1 MINNKFSS
9 RERVRTAL
17 NHQTTDRIPIG
28 MICGNIN
35 EPALNKLNDYLLS
48 TRGISAKEY
57 IDSFL
62 DLTEINACG
71 GYDNEKDIWGVER
84 KNINY
89 GEGSYNEISFYPL
102 KEMNTIEEINK
113 YSFPKVTH
121 MNADE
126 VVEQITEVRRSKDT
140 AIVLTNANL
149 FETLWYM
156 RGFENA
162 MMDMMLQPEFIHTI
176 MGKVTDFFIEYFYK
190 ILAKSKDDVDLVFTA
205 DDIGQQEGLLLSL
218 EMWEEFIKP
227 YHVRL
232 NDMIHNMNTEVIYHT
247 DGSITEAVPGLIDMG
262 IDVLQA
268 LQFSANN
275 MDPIHLKDNFGNDL
289 CFEGGMCVQK
299 ILPFGTRDE
308 VIDETRKLIT
318 VLGNSGG
325 YICGPSHYIQSGTP
339 PENITAFFDEATNF
353 YPFDN

>member
-1 MINNKFSS
+1 MNESKLSP
-9 RERVRTAL
+9 RERVLAAL
-17 NHQTTDRIPIG
+17 NRQNTDRIPIG

-35 EPALNKLNDYLLS
+35 DPALKNLNNYLRS
-48 TRGISAKEY
+48 TRGVSAWEY

-71 GYDNEKDIWGVER
+71 GYDNEIDIWGVKR
-84 KNINY
+84 KNVY
-89 GEGSYNEISFYPL
+89 FGEGSYNEISFYPL
-102 KEMNTIEEINK
+102 NKMTTIEEVNK
-113 YSFPKVTH
+113 YPFPRVSN
-121 MNADE
+121 MNLDE
-126 VVEQITEVRRSKDT
+126 VVEQIIHVRETKNT

-156 RGFENA
+156 RGFESA

-176 MGKVTDFFIEYFYK
+176 MKKVTDFFIEYFYK
-190 ILAKSKDDVDLVFTA
+190 ILTKSKDEVDLVFTA
-205 DDIGQQEGLLLSL
+205 DDIGQQGGLLFSL

-232 NDMIHNMNTEVIYHT
+232 NEMIHNMDTKVIYHT
-247 DGSITEAVPGLIDMG
+247 DGSIAEAVPGLIDMG

-268 LQFSANN
+268 LQFSAKN
-275 MDPIHLKDNFGNDL
+275 MDPIHLKENYGNDI

-299 ILPFGTRDE
+299 ILPFGS
-308 VIDETRKLIT
+308 IDDVKEETRNLIS
-318 VLGNSGG
+318 VLGKGGG

-339 PENITAFFDEATNF
+339 PENITAFFDEAVNF
-353 YPFDN
+353 YPFRS

>member
-1 MINNKFSS
+1 MTKIELSS
-9 RERVRTAL
+9 RERVQIAL
-17 NHQTTDRIPIG
+17 DHQPTDRIPIG

-35 EPALNKLNDYLLS
+35 EPALVKLNDYLLS
-48 TRGISAKEY
+48 TRGISAREY

-62 DLTEINACG
+62 DMTEISACG

-84 KNINY
+84 RDVNY

-102 KEMNTIEEINK
+102 KEMNTIEEITN
-113 YSFPKVTH
+113 YPFPKVSD
-121 MNADE
+121 MNLDE
-126 VVEQITEVRRSKDT
+126 VVEQIREVRKTKNT

-156 RGFENA
+156 RGFEEA
-162 MMDMMLQPEFIHTI
+162 MMDMMIQPEITHKI
-176 MGKVTDFFIEYFYK
+176 MKIVTDFFVDYFYK
-190 ILAKSKDDVDLVFTA
+190 ILTKSKDDVDLVFTA

-232 NDMIHNMNTEVIYHT
+232 NEMIHNMDTKVIYHT

-275 MDPIHLKDNFGNDL
+275 MDPIHLKEEFGSEL

-318 VLGNSGG
+318 VLGNNGG
-325 YICGPSHYIQSGTP
+325 YICGPSHYIQSGTSA
-339 PENITAFFDEATNF
+339 ENITAFFDEAMNF
-353 YPFDN
+353 YPFKK